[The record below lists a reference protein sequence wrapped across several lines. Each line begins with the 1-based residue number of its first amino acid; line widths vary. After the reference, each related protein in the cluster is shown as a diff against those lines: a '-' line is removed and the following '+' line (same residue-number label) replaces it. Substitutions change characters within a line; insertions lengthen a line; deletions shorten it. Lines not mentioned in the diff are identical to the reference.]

1 MTAKPADERIPLE
14 TDAVKVY
21 IKQNVETFLFRGAD
35 LMWPGVLSVSQREFK
50 PNSTGVVYAHKDLVK
65 KYISS
70 LKDAELN
77 KDDSDGDNAEE
88 QKDATA
94 ATEESK
100 DNDAEGA
107 DGEVEESKEEP

>member
-1 MTAKPADERIPLE
+1 MTAKPADDRVPLE

-70 LKDAELN
+70 LTDAELN
-77 KDDSDGDNAEE
+77 KDEDDDNAEE
-88 QKDATA
+88 QKDAAA
-94 ATEESK
+94 ATEEQK
-100 DNDAEGA
+100 
-107 DGEVEESKEEP
+107 